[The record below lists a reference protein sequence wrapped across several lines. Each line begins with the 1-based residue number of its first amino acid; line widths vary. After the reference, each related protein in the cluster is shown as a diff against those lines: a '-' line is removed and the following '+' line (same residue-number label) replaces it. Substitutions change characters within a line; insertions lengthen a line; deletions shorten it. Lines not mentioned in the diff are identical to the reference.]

1 MTPNKFVSALAAV
14 RMPSVFNP
22 YSDVCPY
29 FDLSD
34 APARRRANLE
44 AHLQA
49 SIDLEVDTLWVARD
63 LGYRG
68 GRRTGI
74 ALTDEAN
81 LDNLSRTFHDQLPV
95 VRATK
100 GPLVAERTAAVVWG
114 VVQQLSVPVFTWNVF
129 PLHPHE
135 KNKPLTNRCHTRAE
149 RQECR
154 EILESLLDLL
164 RPKKIVAIGNDA
176 ALGLD
181 DLGVKCLK
189 VRHPS
194 YGGIADFRQGIW
206 SIYGLDSPREPQI
219 QSPRLI

>member
-1 MTPNKFVSALAAV
+1 MTPAEFVSALANV
-14 RMPSVFNP
+14 RLPSVFNP

-34 APARRRANLE
+34 APARRQSNLQ

-49 SIDLEVDTLWVARD
+49 SIDQSVDTLWVARD

-81 LDNLSRTFHDQLPV
+81 LDNLSRRFRDQLPV

-100 GPLVAERTAAVVWG
+100 GPPVAERTAAVVWG

-154 EILESLLDLL
+154 EILVSLLELL

-181 DLGVKCLK
+181 DLGVECLK

-206 SIYGLDSPREPQI
+206 SIYGVDSLREPKI